1 MRSAA
6 AKGNYYKIRT
16 KKFYEAQGCQVA
28 FLERMFLIPKGSKM
42 LAVKRDQLGADLLV
56 IDDAGAI
63 LVQVKSERTHLAA
76 ARKEFDKHP
85 MPPSVRKWIVVWE
98 PGGRKPDVLP
108 C

>member
-6 AKGNYYKIRT
+6 AKGSYYKART
-16 KKFYEAQGCQVA
+16 KAYYEALGCQVA
-28 FLERMFLIPKGSKM
+28 FLERMMVIPGPRPRYI
-42 LAVKRDQLGADLLV
+42 KRDQFGADLLV

-76 ARKEFDKHP
+76 ARKEFDKYP
-85 MPPSVRKWIVVWE
+85 MPSTVRKWIVVWE
-98 PGGRKPDVLP
+98 PRGREPEVIP